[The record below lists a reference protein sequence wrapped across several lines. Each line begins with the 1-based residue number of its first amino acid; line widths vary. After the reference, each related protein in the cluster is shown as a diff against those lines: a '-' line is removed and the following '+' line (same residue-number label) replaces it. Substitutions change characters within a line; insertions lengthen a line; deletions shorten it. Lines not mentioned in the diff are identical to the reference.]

1 MKFCIFA
8 VQKPSIM
15 ENISFEEI
23 KEILRENALGMAE
36 LRQSQKETDAKFKKT
51 ETLISDIGKQMGG
64 ISNNNGYFAEQ
75 FFVQSLKDKK
85 SIGGINFDEVEIN
98 LKHKRK
104 GVTDEF
110 DIVLYN
116 GDSVGIVEVK
126 YVADKG
132 DLTTLIER
140 KAPNFRILYP
150 EYADYKLYLGLAG
163 LSFLNED
170 VKKQGIAAGVAIL
183 EAKGDHAEITADNMK
198 AF

>member
-1 MKFCIFA
+1 
-8 VQKPSIM
+8 M

-23 KEILRENALGMAE
+23 KEILRDVAK
-36 LRQSQKETDAKFKKT
+36 SQKETDAKFKETDKKFKETDARFKKT
-51 ETLISDIGKQMGG
+51 ETLISDIGKQVGG

-75 FFVQSLKDKK
+75 FFAQSLKDKK
-85 SIGGINFDEVEIN
+85 SIGGINFDEVETN

-104 GVTDEF
+104 GLTDEF

>member
-1 MKFCIFA
+1 
-8 VQKPSIM
+8 M

-75 FFVQSLKDKK
+75 FFAQSLKEKK
-85 SIGGINFDEVEIN
+85 SIGGINFDEVETN
-98 LKHKRK
+98 LKHRRK

-132 DLTTLIER
+132 DLTTLMER

-163 LSFLNED
+163 LSFLNEE

-183 EAKGDHAEITADNMK
+183 EAKGDHAEITAENMK